1 MRVFLFYLSD
11 AKYGGWPTFTCHLA
25 LALKSIGVTSTIVRI
40 GKRSY
45 AKPRSFGRGMNF
57 YYASLKDA
65 VSWATQAPSIVTV
78 AAPKMA
84 VEANALVEAG
94 CRMVM
99 HDPTELKGGHHNET
113 VRSAKH
119 PIIIINRQ
127 LQPLVE
133 DLGGSAVF
141 LPHPYT
147 SIGVGASVEQPA
159 KRPLHATCVSR
170 VDFDKNTDVVIGANE
185 LLPED
190 RRVAIYGGM
199 NRLYAFHKLDSVYP
213 GWRANYRGEF
223 SVDNLWSG
231 SMVSRTGHYAVDMS
245 TIVGDGGRTQYTFLE
260 AWDAG
265 ATTVLNRQWLTGD
278 AVVDEVQEASLFV
291 RDSEELTATLQ
302 GDTPSPSLATEAKRI
317 LRRHAPEQLTSELR
331 GLVV

>member
-25 LALKSIGVTSTIVRI
+25 LALKSIGVASTIVRI

-94 CRMVM
+94 CRMVV
-99 HDPTELKGGHHNET
+99 HDPTELKGRHHDDT
-113 VRSAKH
+113 IKSSRH
-119 PIIIINRQ
+119 PIIIASLPLEPLIANR
-127 LQPLVE
+127 
-133 DLGGSAVF
+133 GGESVF

-147 SIGVGASVEQPA
+147 SIGVGIDANVPA
-159 KRPLHATCVSR
+159 ERPNHATCTSR
-170 VDFDKNTDVVIGANE
+170 VDFDKNTDLVIAANA
-185 LLPED
+185 LLPPD
-190 RRVAIYGGM
+190 KRIAIYGGL
-199 NRLYAFHKLDSVYP
+199 NRLYAFHKLNTLYP
-213 GWRANYRGEF
+213 NWKQDYRGEF
-223 SVDNLWSG
+223 DADNLWSG
-231 SMVSRTGHYAVDMS
+231 SLIAREGYYAVDMS
-245 TIVGDGGRTQYTFLE
+245 TIAGDGGRTQYTFLE

-291 RDSEELTATLQ
+291 RDAEELTATLQ
-302 GDTPSPSLATEAKRI
+302 GETLSPSLATEAKRI

-331 GLVV
+331 GLVG